1 MATEYFE
8 SSEPVQGALL
18 VKESAY
24 GAIALFM
31 FIAPPSMAELEAR
44 LRGRGTETE
53 EKILQRLGNARAEM
67 DKSKEAGFADH
78 VIVNALLDQ
87 VGISNLAAVADVA
100 SSDGS
105 ADALRLALV
114 F

>member
-1 MATEYFE
+1 
-8 SSEPVQGALL
+8 VQGALL

-78 VIVNALLDQ
+78 VVVNALLDQ
-87 VGISNLAAVADVA
+87 VR
-100 SSDGS
+100 
-105 ADALRLALV
+105 LRSGFWFLALV
-114 F
+114 SDVLCEEDLGHC